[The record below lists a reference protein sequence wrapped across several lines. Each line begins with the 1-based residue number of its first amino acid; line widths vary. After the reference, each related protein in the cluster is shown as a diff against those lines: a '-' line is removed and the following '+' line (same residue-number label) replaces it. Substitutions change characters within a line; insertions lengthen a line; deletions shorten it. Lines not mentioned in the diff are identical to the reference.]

1 MNKNI
6 IYISIVM
13 CLGMQLQAQTTLSDK
28 NYVYSNIPQQP
39 ITVGELESPNC
50 TTLDGEYIESVTY
63 FDGLGRPT
71 QQRAIKASPNQKDI
85 VTHITY
91 DDLGRQTKEYLP
103 FESNA
108 AVGEYTTVNITNDI
122 NTYYK
127 NTYAD
132 DFTGVATAN
141 INAYAEKVYEDSPLG
156 RVLKQGAPGTAWKAN
171 PTSDSDHTIKFGW
184 EANIANEVVR
194 FEVAFANP
202 ANTEAPSLIK
212 NNHYGA
218 GELMV
223 TTTKDENWT
232 VADGN
237 NHTTKE
243 YTNKQGQV
251 VLKRTFASTNSASS
265 EAHDTYYVY
274 DDFGNLTYVIPPKVT
289 VNDGVSATELAEL
302 CYQYIYDGR
311 NRLVEKKIPG
321 KDWEYI
327 VYDILD
333 RPVFTQHG
341 NQRGVNT
348 GKTYN
353 CWDVTRYDALGR
365 IAYTGVMINNVNRKL
380 LQSRTTNANDPLHE
394 TKQGTE
400 VNIAGTMV
408 HYSRNTYLSSSMT
421 KVYTVNYYDTY
432 SFDKGLLSTP
442 TTVLGQAVTTNTK
455 SLPTGSKVRVLGTDD
470 WITTVTYY
478 DAKGRP
484 IYISSENE
492 YLHTTDIIET
502 ELDFTG
508 RVLQTKTSHTKGS
521 NAAIVT
527 IDTFEYDHM
536 GRVTQQTQ
544 KINSQDEELIASN
557 SYDALGQLTAKNV
570 GSGLQQIDYAYN
582 VRGWLKGINDV
593 DNLGSDLFGF
603 KISYNN
609 PSVTG
614 VGVPALYNGNI
625 SETQW
630 KTANDNKKRAYGY
643 LYDDLNRIK
652 ITRYTDNMNAYTGQ
666 YNTAYSY
673 DKMGNMLTLGR
684 NTTNGAGSYNQID
697 NLVYRYSPTSNKL
710 LAVTDNSTST
720 EGFNDGN
727 KTGDDFEYDSN
738 GNMIVD
744 HNKGISSITYNHLNL
759 PETVSISNSQ
769 GTGTITYIYDAT
781 GAKQKKIVTDGSSVT
796 NTEYAGGYLYKNNTL
811 EFISMAEGY
820 IEPNNSNGFDYV
832 YQYTDNVGNIRLS
845 YKDANGNGTIS
856 QDEILEENNY
866 YPFGLKHKGYNTLVS
881 STNTALNFKYN
892 GVELEEGLGFN
903 LYEMEVRQYDPTI
916 ARWTGIDPV
925 THHSMSTYNSFDNN
939 PVYWADPSG
948 ANAEDLVNEIIS
960 KSSGYSSSKW
970 KSNEDGT
977 FSASKGR
984 TAGEKNDSD
993 NPPSTEVIKNDDGT
1007 YKVVNANDDGDTGIY
1022 VVDNTGE
1029 RTGEIIGE
1037 TRNADEFI
1045 NPENGKVFKDF
1056 TLYVDAKWEAIL
1068 RPLAKKAESL
1078 DLIEVANES
1087 RPTKTFD
1094 VKYFY
1099 PKQAR
1104 LLGGKYA
1111 TSRTAGNFLAGY
1123 NAQGATYYGAGIS
1136 FVTFQKIAGSLHKK
1150 QFSKSNV
1157 LGIMF
1162 KGKTFGPAPFYGEV
1176 PYQYRASKLG
1186 WDSAIYNYLSKGKNI
1201 IR

>member
-1 MNKNI
+1 
-6 IYISIVM
+6 
-13 CLGMQLQAQTTLSDK
+13 MQLQAQTTLSDK

-39 ITVGELESPNC
+39 ITVSELESPNC
-50 TTLDGEYIESVTY
+50 ITLDGEYIESVTY
-63 FDGLGRPT
+63 FDGLGRPI

-132 DFTGVATAN
+132 DFAGVATAN

-184 EANIANEVVR
+184 EANTANEVVR

-202 ANTEAPSLIK
+202 ANTEAPSLAK

-218 GELMV
+218 GELRV

-232 VADGN
+232 AADGN

-251 VLKRTFASTNSASS
+251 ILKRTYNESI
-265 EAHDTYYVY
+265 AHDTYYVY
-274 DDFGNLTYVIPPKVT
+274 DDFGNLTYVIPPKVD
-289 VNDGVSATELAEL
+289 VSDGVSATELAEL

-327 VYDILD
+327 VYDALD

-380 LQSRTTNANDPLHE
+380 LQSRTTNANDPLYE

-455 SLPTGSKVRVLGTDD
+455 SLPTGTKVRILGTND

-478 DAKGRP
+478 DVKGRP
-484 IYISSENE
+484 IYIASENE
-492 YLHTTDIIET
+492 YLHTTDIVET

-508 RVLQTKTSHTKGS
+508 RVLQTKTTHTKGS
-521 NAAIVT
+521 NAVIVT
-527 IDTFEYDHM
+527 IDTFKYDHM

-557 SYDALGQLTAKNV
+557 IYDALGQLTAKNV
-570 GSGLQQIDYAYN
+570 GGGLQNVDYTYN

-609 PSVTG
+609 PNVTG
-614 VGVPALYNGNI
+614 VGVPSLYNGNI

-630 KTANDNKKRAYGY
+630 KTANDTKKRAYGY

-666 YNTAYSY
+666 YNTGYSY

-697 NLVYRYSPTSNKL
+697 NLAYRYSPTSNKL
-710 LAVTDNSTST
+710 LAVTDNSAST
-720 EGFNDGN
+720 QGFNDGN
-727 KTGDDFEYDSN
+727 KTGDDFEYDNN
-738 GNMIVD
+738 GNMTKD

-769 GTGTITYIYDAT
+769 GTGTIAYIYDAT
-781 GAKQKKIVTDGSSVT
+781 GAKLKKIVTEGSSIT
-796 NTEYAGGYLYKNNTL
+796 TEYAGNYVYKNGNL
-811 EFISMAEGY
+811 EFFNQPEGY
-820 IEPNNSNGFDYV
+820 IEKEADGYKYV
-832 YQYTDNVGNIRLS
+832 YQFKDQVGNVRLS
-845 YKDANGNGTIS
+845 YSDKDGNGNITTS
-856 QDEILEENNY
+856 EIIEENNY
-866 YPFGLKHKGYNTLVS
+866 YPFGLEHKGYNNTITGREHNYETFQGQEYTEDLGLNIHEWTFRFSDPSIGRFWQIDPLAEDYVYN
-881 STNTALNFKYN
+881 STYAFSENRVIDA
-892 GVELEEGLGFN
+892 VELEGLEKVLVVDIDERPQDNGTAGTTYTGEMYIMN
-903 LYEMEVRQYDPTI
+903 EETGDIDGPYE
-916 ARWTGIDPV
+916 A
-925 THHSMSTYNSFDNN
+925 STYPN
-939 PVYWADPSG
+939 
-948 ANAEDLVNEIIS
+948 
-960 KSSGYSSSKW
+960 
-970 KSNEDGT
+970 
-977 FSASKGR
+977 
-984 TAGEKNDSD
+984 
-993 NPPSTEVIKNDDGT
+993 
-1007 YKVVNANDDGDTGIY
+1007 
-1022 VVDNTGE
+1022 
-1029 RTGEIIGE
+1029 
-1037 TRNADEFI
+1037 
-1045 NPENGKVFKDF
+1045 
-1056 TLYVDAKWEAIL
+1056 
-1068 RPLAKKAESL
+1068 
-1078 DLIEVANES
+1078 
-1087 RPTKTFD
+1087 
-1094 VKYFY
+1094 
-1099 PKQAR
+1099 
-1104 LLGGKYA
+1104 
-1111 TSRTAGNFLAGY
+1111 
-1123 NAQGATYYGAGIS
+1123 
-1136 FVTFQKIAGSLHKK
+1136 
-1150 QFSKSNV
+1150 SKSNQDNSTDYNTV
-1157 LGIMF
+1157 NEGEHSYNNTSGHSGGTQKGLNIDDSNNGSRTSDGTDPDGNDVEMQYVNVHSGASDNGNYNSRGSAGCITCNPDDMNDIWANF
-1162 KGKTFGPAPFYGEV
+1162 KWNNNGTGTTGTSSGTINIVRGDATERTNAVNSLKGEGSKIKTKNFHAQKAKQRKQE
-1176 PYQYRASKLG
+1176 L
-1186 WDSAIYNYLSKGKNI
+1186 KGHF
-1201 IR
+1201 

>member
-1 MNKNI
+1 
-6 IYISIVM
+6 
-13 CLGMQLQAQTTLSDK
+13 MQLQAQTTLSDK

-63 FDGLGRPT
+63 FDGLGRPI

-108 AVGEYTTVNITNDI
+108 AVGGYTTVNITNDI

-184 EANIANEVVR
+184 EANTANEVVR

-202 ANTEAPSLIK
+202 ANTEAPSLAK

-243 YTNKQGQV
+243 YTNKQGQTI
-251 VLKRTFASTNSASS
+251 LKRTYN
-265 EAHDTYYVY
+265 EGIAHDTYYVY

-289 VNDGVSATELAEL
+289 VNDDVSATELTEL

-380 LQSRTTNANDPLHE
+380 LQSRTTNANDPLYE

-455 SLPTGSKVRVLGTDD
+455 SLPTGTKVRVLGTDD

-484 IYISSENE
+484 IYIASENE
-492 YLHTTDIIET
+492 YLHTTETIET

-527 IDTFEYDHM
+527 LDTFKYDHM

-544 KINSQDEELIASN
+544 KINNQDEELIASN
-557 SYDALGQLTAKNV
+557 SYDALGQLVAKNV
-570 GSGLQQIDYAYN
+570 GGGLQEVDYTYN

-593 DNLGSDLFGF
+593 DNLGDDLFSF
-603 KISYNN
+603 IIAYNN
-609 PSVTG
+609 PTHNAT
-614 VGVPALYNGNI
+614 PQYKYNLG
-625 SETQW
+625 EVEW
-630 KTANDNKKRAYGY
+630 KTANDNVKRWYAYE
-643 LYDDLNRIK
+643 YDGFERILSATSHDGNYDVSN
-652 ITRYTDNMNAYTGQ
+652 IV
-666 YNTAYSY
+666 Y
-673 DKMGNMLTLGR
+673 DKMGNLESLTRNGWQNSSNYTNLDVLAYQYDSGNKLLSVTDSGNTSYGFKDR
-684 NTTNGAGSYNQID
+684 NTTGNDYSYDANGNLLIDKNKGITNVSYNHHNFPTRVDVTNPEHSGNIQYVYDANGIKLKKTATDNGNVTNVEYNGNFVYENGSLKSITHPEGYIEKESDGSFTYVYQHKDIWKNTRITYADDNNNGSIEASEIRREQNHYPFGMQWEGINATIRHAKNNLKTYQGQELTEELGLNIHEWRYRMSDRSIGRFWQID
-697 NLVYRYSPTSNKL
+697 P
-710 LAVTDNSTST
+710 LAEDYIYNSTYAFQENKMGMGVEL
-720 EGFNDGN
+720 EGLEKVDFGDVVSDEQAVYAEMSREALAGLAKIGAFFDQLFISASGIASQEVQ
-727 KTGDDFEYDSN
+727 KTGDDTQSQ
-738 GNMIVD
+738 
-744 HNKGISSITYNHLNL
+744 SSAVKTKITAEGGLNL
-759 PETVSISNSQ
+759 EKVFTN
-769 GTGTITYIYDAT
+769 Y
-781 GAKQKKIVTDGSSVT
+781 SV
-796 NTEYAGGYLYKNNTL
+796 NN
-811 EFISMAEGY
+811 EGY
-820 IEPNNSNGFDYV
+820 
-832 YQYTDNVGNIRLS
+832 
-845 YKDANGNGTIS
+845 
-856 QDEILEENNY
+856 
-866 YPFGLKHKGYNTLVS
+866 VS
-881 STNTALNFKYN
+881 
-892 GVELEEGLGFN
+892 FN
-903 LYEMEVRQYDPTI
+903 
-916 ARWTGIDPV
+916 DPV
-925 THHSMSTYNSFDNN
+925 
-939 PVYWADPSG
+939 
-948 ANAEDLVNEIIS
+948 
-960 KSSGYSSSKW
+960 
-970 KSNEDGT
+970 
-977 FSASKGR
+977 
-984 TAGEKNDSD
+984 
-993 NPPSTEVIKNDDGT
+993 
-1007 YKVVNANDDGDTGIY
+1007 
-1022 VVDNTGE
+1022 
-1029 RTGEIIGE
+1029 
-1037 TRNADEFI
+1037 
-1045 NPENGKVFKDF
+1045 
-1056 TLYVDAKWEAIL
+1056 
-1068 RPLAKKAESL
+1068 
-1078 DLIEVANES
+1078 
-1087 RPTKTFD
+1087 
-1094 VKYFY
+1094 
-1099 PKQAR
+1099 
-1104 LLGGKYA
+1104 
-1111 TSRTAGNFLAGY
+1111 
-1123 NAQGATYYGAGIS
+1123 
-1136 FVTFQKIAGSLHKK
+1136 
-1150 QFSKSNV
+1150 
-1157 LGIMF
+1157 F
-1162 KGKTFGPAPFYGEV
+1162 KGKVKKEVYTENSLKVSVPISPVGGVTLSGAQKTDVFTKEKSVNASGTLGVKGNGVYVSGSTSENGSDNAEVGVKANASTPNVNGNSISGEL
-1176 PYQYRASKLG
+1176 KLG
-1186 WDSAIYNYLSKGKNI
+1186 LRI
-1201 IR
+1201 IFNQEQ

>member
-1 MNKNI
+1 
-6 IYISIVM
+6 
-13 CLGMQLQAQTTLSDK
+13 MQLQAQTTLSDK

-39 ITVGELESPNC
+39 ITVSELESPNC

-63 FDGLGRPT
+63 FDGLGRPI

-108 AVGEYTTVNITNDI
+108 AVGGYTTVNITNDI
-122 NTYYK
+122 NAYYK

-184 EANIANEVVR
+184 EANTANEVVR
-194 FEVAFANP
+194 FEVVFANP
-202 ANTEAPSLIK
+202 ANTEAPSLAK

-218 GELMV
+218 GELRV

-251 VLKRTFASTNSASS
+251 ILKRTYNESI
-265 EAHDTYYVY
+265 AHDTYYVY
-274 DDFGNLTYVIPPKVT
+274 DDFGNLTYVIPPKVD
-289 VNDGVSATELAEL
+289 VSDGVSATELAEL

-327 VYDILD
+327 VYDALD

-365 IAYTGVMINNVNRKL
+365 IAYTGVMINNVNRRL
-380 LQSRTTNANDPLHE
+380 LQSRTTNANDPLYE

-400 VNIAGTMV
+400 INIAGTMV

-455 SLPTGSKVRVLGTDD
+455 SLPTGTKVRILGTND

-478 DAKGRP
+478 DIKGRP
-484 IYISSENE
+484 IYIASENE

-508 RVLQTKTSHTKGS
+508 RALQTKMSHTKGS

-527 IDTFEYDHM
+527 IDTFKYDHM

-557 SYDALGQLTAKNV
+557 TYDALGQLIAKNV
-570 GSGLQQIDYAYN
+570 GGGLQQVDYAYN

-609 PSVTG
+609 PENG
-614 VGVPALYNGNI
+614 AIALFNGNI
-625 SETQW
+625 SRTEW
-630 KTANDNKKRAYGY
+630 KTQNDNKKRFYNY
-643 LYDDLNRIK
+643 HYDALNRIL
-652 ITRYTDNMNAYTGQ
+652 TAG
-666 YNTAYSY
+666 YNTELSDEPGWFNVSNISYDKNGNLLTLNRAKKGSPSAGAAMDYLTYSY
-673 DKMGNMLTLGR
+673 DTG
-684 NTTNGAGSYNQID
+684 
-697 NLVYRYSPTSNKL
+697 NKL
-710 LAVTDNSTST
+710 VQVEDQWTNAG
-720 EGFNDGN
+720 GFEDGSNTGNDY
-727 KTGDDFEYDSN
+727 EYDVN
-738 GNMIVD
+738 GNMTKD

-759 PETVSISNSQ
+759 PETVSISNNQ

-781 GAKQKKIVTDGSSVT
+781 GAKLKKIVTEGGSVT
-796 NTEYAGGYLYKNNTL
+796 NTEYAGNYVYKNNTL
-811 EFISMAEGY
+811 EFFNQPEGY
-820 IEPNNSNGFDYV
+820 IEKEVDGYKYV
-832 YQYTDNVGNIRLS
+832 YQYKDHLGNIRLS
-845 YKDANGNGTIS
+845 YKDADKNGSITS
-856 QDEILEENNY
+856 SEIIEENNY

-892 GVELEEGLGFN
+892 GIELEEGLGLN
-903 LYEMEVRQYDPTI
+903 LYEMELRQYDPSI
-916 ARWTGIDPV
+916 ARWTGIDPI
-925 THHSMSTYNSFDNN
+925 THHSMSTYTAFDNN

-948 ANAEDLVNEIIS
+948 ADSWTYVEGSDGVYRNNQTGEETKDWQRATNETKAHLGEQDNDKETPLQKAARLTITAIANKANKAKNGDLA
-960 KSSGYSSSKW
+960 K
-970 KSNEDGT
+970 D
-977 FSASKGR
+977 
-984 TAGEKNDSD
+984 
-993 NPPSTEVIKNDDGT
+993 
-1007 YKVVNANDDGDTGIY
+1007 ANDNEVTAYQLFYQWVHGTGADNRNFDENSVMGKQMLKAPEVMDAISTAAQQLACENNCENVTFFRSLRSEDPINYALHDFPTDIDGRNPARGFHGSFSGTIAISGKTKVEGGY
-1022 VVDNTGE
+1022 
-1029 RTGEIIGE
+1029 IINMTVNLSDRMTATSG
-1037 TRNADEFI
+1037 TRASGTVGGYDKN
-1045 NPENGKVFKDF
+1045 N
-1056 TLYVDAKWEAIL
+1056 
-1068 RPLAKKAESL
+1068 PLA
-1078 DLIEVANES
+1078 VYPNENPYGPRGQFRTINVNYS
-1087 RPTKTFD
+1087 MK
-1094 VKYFY
+1094 VQYFQ
-1099 PKQAR
+1099 PINK
-1104 LLGGKYA
+1104 
-1111 TSRTAGNFLAGY
+1111 
-1123 NAQGATYYGAGIS
+1123 
-1136 FVTFQKIAGSLHKK
+1136 
-1150 QFSKSNV
+1150 
-1157 LGIMF
+1157 
-1162 KGKTFGPAPFYGEV
+1162 
-1176 PYQYRASKLG
+1176 
-1186 WDSAIYNYLSKGKNI
+1186 
-1201 IR
+1201 